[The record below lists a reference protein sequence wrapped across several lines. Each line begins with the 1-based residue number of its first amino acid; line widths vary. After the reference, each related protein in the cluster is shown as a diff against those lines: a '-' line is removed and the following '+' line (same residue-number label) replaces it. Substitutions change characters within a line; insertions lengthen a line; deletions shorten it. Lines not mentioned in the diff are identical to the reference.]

1 MTRRAGAI
9 KGLIGV
15 AIATSITT
23 ALSVSASAQTS
34 PWWPGDPEVILGYG
48 CTSVEL
54 EPHDARFNCSYVHE
68 GMDIDLPYGTPIYA
82 GWSGVVTEIG
92 GSEAHDYGPHAV
104 KIWLDEGHDIVLGHL
119 SKATVAKGQRVEI
132 GTLVGYVGD
141 LGVAD
146 IPNLDFN
153 ARPHGGGTHQSIDP
167 SPFLAFLDRSLM
179 SQSYA
184 ARGLNGR
191 TQILVRSETDGGAWS
206 SDLTGGWTKTAGGPH
221 AGFLTDPVVAA
232 DGRGHLMA
240 FGVGADGAV
249 WVSSQLTALNATTRW
264 TRWTSLGR
272 PASVGSALVGLPATV
287 LGPDGRMHVFVRAA
301 DATLWEA
308 HQTRPGSHWSRWDRD
323 PFASGLAGDPAVA
336 RDSRGA
342 IQVVATSADGSV
354 RVNRQAHAGGPWR
367 GWHSLGKPAGQAVL
381 GGRTTVLRDG
391 AGLLEAFVL
400 TEDGSVF
407 AAIQSKG
414 DRWLPWTQIGWRN
427 DTSVAAVLRVDR
439 RVQVFA
445 LNTSGAL
452 LTTIRQG
459 HAWTPWTT
467 LGHGLSGG
475 LATVIGPG
483 GSTLVLSGSEAGAFV
498 MRAGDPQ
505 AFDNHSHAPLKEE
518 FAEAQAQAWTSFTG
532 LPRVRSAGYLR
543 GVL

>member
-82 GWSGVVTEIG
+82 GWSGLVTEIG

-141 LGVAD
+141 L
-146 IPNLDFN
+146 
-153 ARPHGGGTHQSIDP
+153 
-167 SPFLAFLDRSLM
+167 
-179 SQSYA
+179 
-184 ARGLNGR
+184 
-191 TQILVRSETDGGAWS
+191 
-206 SDLTGGWTKTAGGPH
+206 
-221 AGFLTDPVVAA
+221 
-232 DGRGHLMA
+232 MA

-264 TRWTSLGR
+264 TRCTSLGR

-367 GWHSLGKPAGQAVL
+367 GWHSLGKPAGQAVV
-381 GGRTTVLRDG
+381 GGRTTVWRDG

-427 DTSVAAVLRVDR
+427 DTSVAA
-439 RVQVFA
+439 
-445 LNTSGAL
+445 
-452 LTTIRQG
+452 
-459 HAWTPWTT
+459 
-467 LGHGLSGG
+467 
-475 LATVIGPG
+475 
-483 GSTLVLSGSEAGAFV
+483 
-498 MRAGDPQ
+498 
-505 AFDNHSHAPLKEE
+505 
-518 FAEAQAQAWTSFTG
+518 
-532 LPRVRSAGYLR
+532 
-543 GVL
+543 